1 MSQMD
6 SGPTGLPT
14 APRSN
19 IFTVLILIAL
29 VSLLCG
35 VGYLAY
41 KNFEMTGTSN
51 PFAVMDE
58 SSRGR

>member
-6 SGPTGLPT
+6 SGPTGLPM

-29 VSLLCG
+29 VALLCG

-51 PFAVMDE
+51 PFAVMD
-58 SSRGR
+58 G

>member
-6 SGPTGLPT
+6 SGPPGLPM
-14 APRSN
+14 APRSK
-19 IFTVLILIAL
+19 IFTVLILSAL
-29 VSLLCG
+29 VALLCG

-51 PFAVMDE
+51 PFAGMDG
-58 SSRGR
+58 SP